1 MNQPRQ
7 SQADSRWTALVA
19 GGSGLVGSRLLETL
33 VATPECARIIAVSR
47 RPLIY
52 DHPRLGN
59 RIVRFEKLEEALTGT
74 HADVGF
80 CCLGTTLKSAGSQ
93 EAFRQV
99 DFDYTVAF
107 ARAALKAGVK
117 RFVLNSSVAAD
128 PAAKAFY
135 LRVKGEAEAAIQK
148 LGFPSLDILQPSVLL
163 GMRSE
168 LRPAELAMMGVLPLL
183 SPLMLGKLEQYRP
196 IRASVV
202 AAAMVG
208 ATRSGR
214 KGVYRYAWRDIHELA
229 ARRPP
234 RL

>member
-7 SQADSRWTALVA
+7 PVADPRWTALVA
-19 GGSGLVGSRLLETL
+19 GGNGLVGSRLLQTL
-33 VATPECARIIAVSR
+33 VVTPECARVIAVSR

-52 DHPRLGN
+52 DHPKIGN
-59 RIVRFEKLEEALTGT
+59 RIARFEKLEESLAGT
-74 HADVGF
+74 HADVAF

-93 EAFRQV
+93 EAFRVV

-128 PAAKAFY
+128 PAAKNFY
-135 LRVKGEAEAAIQK
+135 LRVKGEAEAAIVK
-148 LGFPSLDILQPSVLL
+148 LGFASLDILQPSLLL
-163 GMRSE
+163 GVRSE
-168 LRPAELAMMGVLPLL
+168 FRPAELAAMGVLPLV
-183 SPLMLGKLEQYRP
+183 SPLMLGKLEQYRS

-214 KGVYRYAWRDIHELA
+214 KGVYRYTWRGIHELA

-234 RL
+234 K